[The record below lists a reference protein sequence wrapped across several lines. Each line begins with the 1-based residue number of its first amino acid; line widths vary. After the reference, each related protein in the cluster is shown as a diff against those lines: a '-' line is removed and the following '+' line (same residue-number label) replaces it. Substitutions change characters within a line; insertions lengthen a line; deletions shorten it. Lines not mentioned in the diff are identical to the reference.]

1 MPDVLI
7 SFLELKRGGGEGVVF
22 TEERVLAK
30 DGVLT
35 SFLSYHSSVQKER
48 GRKVNHEQMILMY
61 SEGAVIEDGI
71 GDLV

>member
-1 MPDVLI
+1 M
-7 SFLELKRGGGEGVVF
+7 
-22 TEERVLAK
+22 
-30 DGVLT
+30 LT

-61 SEGAVIEDGI
+61 SEGAVIEDRI